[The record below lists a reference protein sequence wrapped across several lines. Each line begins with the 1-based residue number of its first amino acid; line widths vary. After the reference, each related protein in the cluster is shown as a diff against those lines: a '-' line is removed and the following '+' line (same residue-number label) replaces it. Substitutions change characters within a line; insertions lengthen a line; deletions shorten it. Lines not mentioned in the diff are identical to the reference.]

1 MAASTGSQSAAPSG
15 KLLLRAEL
23 RTYFVAQAKQ
33 QGIALPNTLWRQT
46 YEAVDGARVIDF
58 IWESTAISDQQT
70 RADRRRLIRE
80 LRKSD
85 QVREAHIVIRRFL
98 GDLRTLHEGRWDLS
112 DIANVQRELRLQ
124 ACNVYPCKSADE

>member
-1 MAASTGSQSAAPSG
+1 
-15 KLLLRAEL
+15 
-23 RTYFVAQAKQ
+23 VAQAKQ